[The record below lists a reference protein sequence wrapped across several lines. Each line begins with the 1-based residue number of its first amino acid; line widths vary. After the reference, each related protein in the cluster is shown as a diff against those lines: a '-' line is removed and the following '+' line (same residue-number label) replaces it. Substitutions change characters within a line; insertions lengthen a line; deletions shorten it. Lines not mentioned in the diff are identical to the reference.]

1 MRARSHFDPATTRT
15 VNGQIVR
22 DQFPGNVIPAA
33 RIANSLANSW
43 LKFVPSPNRP
53 GVLHNY
59 EVPLPV
65 TTIAFANSN
74 GWDMRV
80 DEYVGNKDHFAGNYH
95 YRGTHPFNE
104 TKLPRVIDTA
114 DFRDPNYSNI
124 GRLNWD
130 HTFTPTLLNNFNLLS

>member
-1 MRARSHFDPATTRT
+1 